1 MDGFSVNIENET
13 LNNTYYRRVLYT
25 TRGNQIVLMSLKP
38 GEDIPMEIHDDLT
51 QFIRVE
57 GGKGLAYIGDSIHKL
72 HDGVAIDIPKGLY
85 HQIINISKTEDLKLY
100 TVYSGDNFEHP
111 DGLIQ
116 KHQPKIQK
124 IAKEQLIKIML
135 ILFL

>member
-1 MDGFSVNIENET
+1 MDGFSVNIEKET

-25 TRGNQIVLMSLKP
+25 TPGNQIVLMSLKP

-72 HDGVAIDIPKGLY
+72 YDGVAIDIPKGLY
-85 HQIINISKTEDLKLY
+85 HQIINTSKTKDLKLY
-100 TVYSGDNFEHP
+100 TVYSGDNFEHR

-116 KHQPKIQK
+116 KRQTKIQK